1 MLGLRLYW
9 LGLSLS
15 WDEGERQLSCLVNEH
30 VDSGAMLVDGC
41 YKVLVGD
48 RRTSIAMFVLLQ
60 VDTDLQKMSKFQTL
74 EKEIITARSSV
85 VNFQQ
90 MQ

>member
-1 MLGLRLYW
+1 MR
-9 LGLSLS
+9 
-15 WDEGERQLSCLVNEH
+15 VK
-30 VDSGAMLVDGC
+30 DSGAALSTSMLT
-41 YKVLVGD
+41 LVPCLLTAAIKCSWV
-48 RRTSIAMFVLLQ
+48 TSIAMFVLLQ